1 MFLTFLVT
9 FELIPFFH
17 ETVNNNYSKNMRNFE
32 NVFQKKGNGFGG
44 FLKHHTIIIKI
55 SFTLLN
61 ELFV

>member
-1 MFLTFLVT
+1 
-9 FELIPFFH
+9 
-17 ETVNNNYSKNMRNFE
+17 MRNFE